1 MTKKLLSYQTKAVE
15 ATINHLL
22 DNKEFK
28 LQSPTGSG
36 KTFIISQ
43 IIDKYLENEYLNIH
57 PTTFIFIAPSTGAL
71 DYQGYEKI
79 SQYLNSDWAKGYST
93 EYIGTSKQKSSTKSY
108 LSNIDYF
115 KPNTCYFFGWQ
126 MFKKGT
132 KITEIDS
139 EKNDIYKVISNT
151 KIRDINIVLII
162 DEAHREVSSSKD
174 DINTK
179 QNIINDLDPY
189 KVIKVSATLEQ
200 KGEKPDHIITYD
212 DVREEAA
219 IKENVIISQINEK
232 LNNKSKYNEEEQLII
247 SAIEKQK
254 EIKEQYYKY
263 KIDINPLILIQIP
276 DKVTIDKEI
285 TTEDLLLKRI
295 ENILEKQGFDKKYNY
310 AIWLSDDKTI
320 KNKKEIID
328 NKSPIEILI
337 FKTAIATGWDIPRAN
352 ILVRIREAKT
362 KAFNIQTLGRIL
374 RNPFFKYYGNNLI
387 DNAFVYTRDEKYKE
401 YIKEEKIV
409 SDESETFKLKRSK
422 ASQNSTFS
430 LNKVLIQYKN
440 DYDEENMIKSISNQI
455 INNKNF
461 INNFF
466 QYEKDEVVLGQFVEK
481 STDILQG
488 EATSSINKNIKK
500 QREKVYQSK
509 LNLDQPKI
517 TLFDLYI
524 KFRTITKSSPIVEKI
539 VNEISILLKNTNKKI
554 KDFYW
559 ACYYNWNKDCF
570 KSNDGSFISLKELI
584 EKLKDEYLSKHIEY
598 KEKIYKLPNEYMVS
612 TKKFDTS
619 TWDNLNTFNGS
630 LKIEEGLDSENER
643 IFYKNIIIYQSF
655 IDKDNLNN
663 IHLFRNGTNL
673 ENDYYIE
680 YIDKNDSKIRK
691 FFPDFILIN
700 EKNKQCL
707 IIEGKGNKN
716 DIDQNSKNKF
726 KQLVN
731 CLKRNRIKINYNCEK
746 IIKVYEKN
754 SLPNYIDITKNEQ
767 IEWKDIEKILD
778 I

>member
-93 EYIGTSKQKSSTKSY
+93 EYIGTSKTKSSTKSY

-232 LNNKSKYNEEEQLII
+232 LNDKSKYNEEEQLII

-254 EIKEQYYKY
+254 EIKEEYKKN
-263 KIDINPLILIQIP
+263 KIDIDPLILIQIP
-276 DKVTIDKEI
+276 DKINFNDEI
-285 TTEDLLLKRI
+285 TSEDKLLKRI
-295 ENILEKQGFDKKYNY
+295 ESILEKQGFNKKYNY
-310 AIWLSDDKTI
+310 VNWLSDDKTI
-320 KNKKEIID
+320 KNKKEIVD
-328 NKSPIEILI
+328 NKSSIEILI

-466 QYEKDEVVLGQFVEK
+466 QYEKDKVILGQ
-481 STDILQG
+481 I
-488 EATSSINKNIKK
+488 I
-500 QREKVYQSK
+500 
-509 LNLDQPKI
+509 
-517 TLFDLYI
+517 
-524 KFRTITKSSPIVEKI
+524 
-539 VNEISILLKNTNKKI
+539 
-554 KDFYW
+554 
-559 ACYYNWNKDCF
+559 
-570 KSNDGSFISLKELI
+570 
-584 EKLKDEYLSKHIEY
+584 
-598 KEKIYKLPNEYMVS
+598 EKIYRYPSRRSN
-612 TKKFDTS
+612 
-619 TWDNLNTFNGS
+619 
-630 LKIEEGLDSENER
+630 
-643 IFYKNIIIYQSF
+643 IFY
-655 IDKDNLNN
+655 
-663 IHLFRNGTNL
+663 
-673 ENDYYIE
+673 
-680 YIDKNDSKIRK
+680 
-691 FFPDFILIN
+691 
-700 EKNKQCL
+700 
-707 IIEGKGNKN
+707 
-716 DIDQNSKNKF
+716 
-726 KQLVN
+726 
-731 CLKRNRIKINYNCEK
+731 
-746 IIKVYEKN
+746 
-754 SLPNYIDITKNEQ
+754 
-767 IEWKDIEKILD
+767 
-778 I
+778 

>member
-93 EYIGTSKQKSSTKSY
+93 EYIGTSTKSSTKSY

-232 LNNKSKYNEEEQLII
+232 LNDKSKYNEEEQLII

-254 EIKEQYYKY
+254 EIKEEYYKN
-263 KIDINPLILIQIP
+263 KIDIHPLILIQIP
-276 DKVTIDKEI
+276 DKINLNDEI
-285 TTEDLLLKRI
+285 TSEDKLLKRV
-295 ENILEKQGFDKKYNY
+295 ESILEKQGFKKKYNY
-310 AIWLSDDKTI
+310 VNWLSDDKTI

-328 NKSPIEILI
+328 NKSSIEILI

-422 ASQNSTFS
+422 ASQNSAFS

-466 QYEKDEVVLGQFVEK
+466 QYEKDKVVLGQIIEK
-481 STDILQG
+481 SIDILQG
-488 EATSSINKNIKK
+488 DATSSINKNIEK

-509 LNLDQPKI
+509 FNFDQPKI

-539 VNEISILLKNTNKKI
+539 VNEISILLKNINKKI

-559 ACYYNWNKDCF
+559 ACYYNWNENCF
-570 KSNDGSFISLKELI
+570 ELNNGIFISLKQLI

-598 KEKIYKLPNEYMVS
+598 KQKEYKLPNEYVVS
-612 TKKFDTS
+612 MKKFDIS
-619 TWDNLNTFNGS
+619 VWDNLNTFNGS
-630 LKIEEGLDSENER
+630 LKIKEGLDSENER
-643 IFYKNIIIYQSF
+643 IFYQTIIN
-655 IDKDNLNN
+655 KDNLDN

-707 IIEGKGNKN
+707 IIEAKGNKN
-716 DIDQNSKNKF
+716 DIDPNSDNKF
-726 KQLVN
+726 KQFVN
-731 CLKRNRIKINYNCEK
+731 CLDRNKIKINYNCQK
-746 IIKVYEKN
+746 IIKVYENN
-754 SLPNYIDITKNEQ
+754 SKANYIDKNINEQ
-767 IEWKDIEKILD
+767 IKWEDIKKILD